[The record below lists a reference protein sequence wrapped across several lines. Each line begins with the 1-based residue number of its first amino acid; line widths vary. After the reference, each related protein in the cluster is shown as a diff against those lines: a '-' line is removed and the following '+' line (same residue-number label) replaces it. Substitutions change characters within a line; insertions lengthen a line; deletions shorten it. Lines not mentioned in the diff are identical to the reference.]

1 VFGSFP
7 SHYKGGMRENI
18 ELNGKKAT
26 KEEIERMDRV
36 KERIRLS
43 KIVMLGARLLV
54 HELN

>member
-1 VFGSFP
+1 
-7 SHYKGGMRENI
+7 MRENI